1 MLKTHR
7 AGYERG
13 ASTRTREGKCL
24 SLCIP
29 SSPQKGS
36 SLSFSGFLATNASIL
51 GAQREGEKYLGC
63 NPNSPQGTDHFIQ
76 MQQSCF
82 MDFLR
87 LAEQGEESRK
97 RATQIP
103 PRGPLYYLQDL
114 YGLFG
119 FSQFVL

>member
-1 MLKTHR
+1 MKGREVLPLVLSKK
-7 AGYERG
+7 AA
-13 ASTRTREGKCL
+13 ASL
-24 SLCIP
+24 F
-29 SSPQKGS
+29 
-36 SLSFSGFLATNASIL
+36 FSGFLASIL

-76 MQQSCF
+76 IQQSCF

-114 YGLFG
+114 YMAFLDFLNL
-119 FSQFVL
+119 VL